1 MSRFSLSG
9 TILAVAA
16 LTAAITIVVRAP
28 AAWLGDWLE
37 AQTRVRLLDA
47 RGTIWHGSAL
57 LGFSNGRE
65 TTLVPGRIDWRIDG
79 IAPRGLSTPSI
90 RATLSHEWLTAPL
103 RLSLGREGVTFAKGG
118 ARLPAGVLASAGAPF
133 NTLRPGG
140 TLEATWTDTVLRGTR
155 LDGEVQID
163 WRDAR
168 SALSTVAPLG
178 SYRLRVSGRGDGPVL
193 DLVTLS
199 GPLQMQGKGRID
211 GSRIRFNGT
220 AGAEAGM
227 QPALNGL
234 LGVMGMR
241 AGDKVLLAID
251 T

>member
-1 MSRFSLSG
+1 MTRSRFAASG
-9 TILAVAA
+9 VVALLLAI
-16 LTAAITIVVRAP
+16 TAAVTIAIRAP

-37 AQTRVRLLDA
+37 TRSSVRLIDA

-65 TTLVPGRIDWRIDG
+65 TTLVPGRVDWRIDG
-79 IAPRGLSTPSI
+79 IA
-90 RATLSHEWLTAPL
+90 ATGVSGMLSHSWLSAPL
-103 RLSLGREGVTFAKGG
+103 RLSLGRGGLGFVKGG

-140 TLEATWTDTVLRGTR
+140 TLEATWTDGILRGAA
-155 LDGEVQID
+155 LKGEVQID

-168 SALSTVAPLG
+168 SALSAVAPLG
-178 SYRLRVSGRGDGPVL
+178 SYRLRVSGTGEAPAL
-193 DLVTLS
+193 ELQTLS
-199 GPLQMQGKGRID
+199 GPLQMQGRGKIEGR
-211 GSRIRFNGT
+211 RIRFNGT

-234 LGVMGMR
+234 LGILGMR
-241 AGDKVLLAID
+241 SGDKVLLAID

>member
-1 MSRFSLSG
+1 MMRSRFSVSG
-9 TILAVAA
+9 TMALILAA
-16 LTAAITIVVRAP
+16 TAAVTIVLRAP

-37 AQTRVRLLDA
+37 SRTRVRLVDA

-65 TTLVPGRIDWRIDG
+65 TTLVPGRMEWQ
-79 IAPRGLSTPSI
+79 IARLAPASVSATLAHAWLSTPLLVSV
-90 RATLSHEWLTAPL
+90 S
-103 RLSLGREGVTFAKGG
+103 REGVGFAKGS

-133 NTLRPGG
+133 NTLKPGG
-140 TLEATWTDTVLRGTR
+140 TLEATWTDTVLRGSALTG
-155 LDGEVQID
+155 DVQIV
-163 WRDAR
+163 WRDAK

-178 SYRLRVSGRGDGPVL
+178 SYQLRVTGRGDGPTL
-193 DLVTLS
+193 ELVTLS
-199 GPLQMQGKGRID
+199 GPLQMQGRGKID

-241 AGDKVLLAID
+241 SGDKVLLAID

>member
-1 MSRFSLSG
+1 MSRFSIAGGAMALALS
-9 TILAVAA
+9 V
-16 LTAAITIVVRAP
+16 TAAATIAVRAP

-37 AQTRVRLLDA
+37 GNTRVRLVDA
-47 RGTIWHGSAL
+47 RGTVWHGSAL
-57 LGFSNGRE
+57 VGFSNGRE
-65 TTLVPGRIDWRIDG
+65 TTLVPGRVEWRIDG
-79 IAPRGLSTPSI
+79 VAVRAVS
-90 RATLSHEWLTAPL
+90 ATLAHPWLSAPL
-103 RLSLGREGVTFAKGG
+103 RLSLGREGVGFGKGS

-140 TLEATWTDTVLRGTR
+140 TLEASWTDTLLRGTA
-155 LDGEVQID
+155 LTGEVQID
-163 WRDAR
+163 WRDAK

-178 SYRLRVSGRGDGPVL
+178 SYRLRVTGRGDGSAL

-199 GPLQMQGKGRID
+199 GPLQMQGRGRIE

-227 QPALNGL
+227 QPALDGL
-234 LGVMGMR
+234 LGVLGMR
-241 AGDKVLLAID
+241 SGDKVLLAID

>member
-1 MSRFSLSG
+1 MKR
-9 TILAVAA
+9 LAIA
-16 LTAAITIVVRAP
+16 LLLVFTAAITVVVRAP

-37 AQTRVRLLDA
+37 GHTRVRLIDA

-57 LGFSNGRE
+57 VGFSNGRE
-65 TTLVPGRIDWRIDG
+65 TTLVPGRVDWQIDG
-79 IAPRGLSTPSI
+79 VRPSAVA
-90 RATLSHEWLTAPL
+90 ATVSHEWLTAPL
-103 RLSLGREGVTFAKGG
+103 RLSLSREGVAFAKGS

-140 TLEATWTDTVLRGTR
+140 TLEASWTDTMLRGAA
-155 LDGEVQID
+155 LNGDVQID

-168 SALSTVAPLG
+168 SALSTVAPIG
-178 SYRLRVSGRGDGPVL
+178 SYRLRVTGRGDGPAL

-199 GPLQMQGKGRID
+199 GPLQLQGRGRIE

-234 LGVMGMR
+234 LGVLGMR
-241 AGDKVLLAID
+241 SGDKVLLAID

>member
-1 MSRFSLSG
+1 MKRSG
-9 TILAVAA
+9 ALALLLA
-16 LTAAITIVVRAP
+16 LTAALTLVVRAP

-37 AQTRVRLLDA
+37 AHTRVRLVDA
-47 RGTIWHGSAL
+47 RGTVWHGSAL
-57 LGFSNGRE
+57 VGFSNGRE
-65 TTLVPGRIDWRIDG
+65 ITLVPGRLEWQVARVTG
-79 IAPRGLSTPSI
+79 SSVG
-90 RATLSHEWLTAPL
+90 ATLTHAWLTSAL
-103 RLSLGREGVTFAKGG
+103 HVSVGREGVAFAKGA

-140 TLEATWTDTVLRGTR
+140 TLEASWSDTVLRGAALT
-155 LDGEVQID
+155 GEVQVD

-168 SALSTVAPLG
+168 SALSTIVPIG
-178 SYRLRVSGRGDGPVL
+178 SYRLRVTGRGDGPAL
-193 DLVTLS
+193 ELVTLA
-199 GPLQMQGKGRID
+199 GPLQLQGRGKIE

-234 LGVMGMR
+234 LGLLGMR
-241 AGDKVLLAID
+241 SGDKVLLAID